1 MREKLGSLSCLVR
14 PGEDSEKHV
23 VLLHGF
29 GADASDLF
37 PLADILDPETKWN
50 FIVPDAPLE
59 IPVGPSWTGRA
70 WFPISLRE
78 LEVGVDFTQI
88 RPPGLEV
95 AVSVVD
101 ELLFHL
107 DSKKLVL
114 GGFSQGA
121 MVATEIAM
129 SQPES
134 IAGLILYSGVL
145 LDEPGWKKKAAGL
158 KGKPILQSH
167 GMQDPVLP
175 AAAAQKL
182 HELLK
187 GAGAEI
193 SFNGFNG
200 QHEIPNVVLNR
211 TREFLSKLNP

>member
-1 MREKLGSLSCLVR
+1 LE
-14 PGEDSEKHV
+14 
-23 VLLHGF
+23 
-29 GADASDLF
+29 
-37 PLADILDPETKWN
+37 
-50 FIVPDAPLE
+50 VP
-59 IPVGPSWTGRA
+59 IGPSWTGRA

-88 RPPGLEV
+88 RPPGLDV

-101 ELLFHL
+101 ELLFQL

-129 SQPES
+129 AQPES
-134 IAGLILYSGVL
+134 LAGLIVYSGVL
-145 LDEPGWKKKAAGL
+145 LDEPGWKKKAVGL

-175 AAAAQKL
+175 VAAAQKL

-193 SFNGFNG
+193 SFNGFSG
-200 QHEIPNVVLNR
+200 QHEIPNQVLTS
-211 TREFLSKLNP
+211 TRDFLNKLA